1 MTNRPTPPGRP
12 GGEPDDPT
20 LLGYTQDLGDRT
32 MQTPLDDAPTGQAD
46 ALAWSQEGP
55 TADSG
60 PIQYSGGE
68 PYQQY
73 EQQYPGG
80 DPYQQYSQPQVPV
93 AGPYQQYPQQ
103 QYGAADQWNSAP
115 QQQPSP
121 WYRGTPLLI
130 TAGAVVAVALAGG
143 GLAYSLTGSSQN
155 EAPK

>member
-1 MTNRPTPPGRP
+1 MTNPPTPPGHP
-12 GGEPDDPT
+12 GGDPQDPT
-20 LLGYTQDLGDRT
+20 LLGYTHHLDDRT
-32 MQTPLDDAPTGQAD
+32 MQTPLNDAATGQAD

-73 EQQYPGG
+73 EQPQYPGV
-80 DPYQQYSQPQVPV
+80 DAYQQYSQPQIPV

-103 QYGAADQWNSAP
+103 QFGAADQWTSAPP
-115 QQQPSP
+115 QQQASP
-121 WYRGTPLLI
+121 WYRGTPILI

-143 GLAYSLTGSSQN
+143 G
-155 EAPK
+155 